1 MKEINWIIIIV
12 IIHVQRVERIY
23 SNNLNF
29 QAVFEYIDVD
39 ELDNILIAT
48 KPVELEGNDIRLKKF
63 THCELHPTMIL
74 GHLGFYTPFANNS
87 QSVRNIFGAGQGKQ
101 AVGIYTSNFRYRMD
115 NGVHTLNYPQKT
127 PS

>member
-1 MKEINWIIIIV
+1 MSYPAASKP
-12 IIHVQRVERIY
+12 
-23 SNNLNF
+23 S
-29 QAVFEYIDVD
+29 
-39 ELDNILIAT
+39 ELKVMIL
-48 KPVELEGNDIRLKKF
+48 DLKDF

-115 NGVHTLNYPQKT
+115 NGVHTLNYPQK
-127 PS
+127 PLVNNKMSDYIL